1 MDKFNIFKL
10 QYNAFNDMMSLAGQE
25 VYVNGEKKYGI
36 ITNTDTREFNDKYLS
51 TNFAMMRGDYIY
63 YKEMY
68 WMIWNQVTVP
78 RSENYKGIMRQ
89 CEHNIIFNL
98 KYADETSKYLLKCPA
113 VIQRT
118 SDYTQHY
125 QSTVSMVTID
135 SEIHV
140 FVRDTSLTRKIM
152 KLVGKSDGQIIIGNK
167 NYSIIGVS
175 VEKKGYLNVTC
186 RLDNTTSFLIM
197 LMKFIGEKLDL
208 LIGKVKLM
216 ILYSTVKV

>member
-140 FVRDTSLTRKIM
+140 FVRDTF
-152 KLVGKSDGQIIIGNK
+152 DQK
-167 NYSIIGVS
+167 NY
-175 VEKKGYLNVTC
+175 ETC
-186 RLDNTTSFLIM
+186 W
-197 LMKFIGEKLDL
+197 
-208 LIGKVKLM
+208 
-216 ILYSTVKV
+216 